1 MEQAIFNFEGYSFT
15 QATLDFTGADASP
28 LKLEINPSGVFHRT
42 DKRYTLTFDFSAKE
56 EASGRL
62 VVHVA
67 CVAQFRLSSEELPDY
82 FYANSIAIVF
92 PYVRAFV
99 STLSLQANIG
109 TPIVIPTLNISSLRD
124 RLIADTQID

>member
-109 TPIVIPTLNISSLRD
+109 TPIVIPTLNLSSLRD

>member
-1 MEQAIFNFEGYSFT
+1 MEQATFNFEGYSFT
-15 QATLDFTGADASP
+15 QAPLDFRGADASP

-67 CVAQFRLSSEELPDY
+67 CVAQFRLSGEDLPGY

-109 TPIVIPTLNISSLRD
+109 TPIVIPTLNLSSLRD
-124 RLIADTQID
+124 RLMADTQID